1 MLQLE
6 AVSAGYGAVEVLH
19 NISLKVD
26 AGEIV
31 SMIGANGGGKSTL
44 MKTISGLIPARGG
57 KIIFEENDVT
67 RTPPHKI
74 VAMGL
79 VQVPEGRHVFA
90 PLSVYENLL
99 LGTYSKYRQLN
110 RQKKAELLDFVFNL
124 FPILAQRKTQTAG
137 TLSGGEQQMLSIGRA
152 LMAQP
157 KLLLLDE
164 PSLGLAPTIVEAIF
178 EVLQQLNR
186 QGVTIFMVEQ
196 NALIALTVAHR
207 AYVLSTGRVV
217 LQGKA
222 EELLHDAT
230 VKEVYL
236 GETVV

>member
-236 GETVV
+236 GETTV